1 MNLYFIPICF
11 FVAPFLTLF
20 CSSKEILESSMKPY
34 NKRWRG
40 YKEVFDLMEK
50 REFKTIVEIGTS
62 CNFSEEKKYEAKST
76 VLLGKWALENNALLF
91 SVDTS
96 KDVLL
101 EAKSNSNSFYKNV
114 EFIKEEGSSFLKN
127 FPLEID
133 LLYLDAIDFDSSDPH
148 NCQLIHLDFVKE
160 AFPHLHE
167 RSVVMIDNCG
177 LKNGGK
183 GKMVVDYLL
192 ERGWKIKLYAY
203 QVIMVKN

>member
-1 MNLYFIPICF
+1 MNLYFIPICM
-11 FVAPFLTLF
+11 FVVPFLTLF
-20 CSSKEILESSMKPY
+20 SSSKEILESSMKPF

-76 VLLGKWALENNALLF
+76 VLFGKWALENNALLF

-96 KDVLL
+96 KEVLL
-101 EAKSNSNSFYKNV
+101 EAKSKAHSFYKNV
-114 EFIKEEGSSFLKN
+114 EFIKEEGSLFLKN

-133 LLYLDAIDFDSSDPH
+133 LLYLDAMDFDSRNPQ
-148 NCQLIHLDFVKE
+148 NCQTMHLEFVKE

-192 ERGWKIKLYAY
+192 ERGWKIKLYAF